1 MLTFSVSTLARPAL
15 AAKRSNA
22 LRRVTVQASGDLD
35 RVAAI
40 EDEIVRQAS
49 PNRVCGSK
57 SLPTALER
65 SAVVASSPFLQPPLT
80 ALRLQRAQ
88 IAEQR
93 SSIARQRAALESVQI
108 SSCALPSLQLSH
120 LHKRAASKRHASR
133 GVPTRSPRR
142 MRLRASARPVFGR
155 LLSLSLRLETDS

>member
-1 MLTFSVSTLARPAL
+1 VSDVVRAYSARKTLPSGAMLTFSVSTLARPAL

-57 SLPTALER
+57 SLPTGAFGGCCFQPLSPTSSNR
-65 SAVVASSPFLQPPLT
+65 SASPARPDRGAAQQHRSPACGPGVCADQLLCAPQPPAFT
-80 ALRLQRAQ
+80 
-88 IAEQR
+88 
-93 SSIARQRAALESVQI
+93 
-108 SSCALPSLQLSH
+108 P
-120 LHKRAASKRHASR
+120 
-133 GVPTRSPRR
+133 P
-142 MRLRASARPVFGR
+142 
-155 LLSLSLRLETDS
+155 